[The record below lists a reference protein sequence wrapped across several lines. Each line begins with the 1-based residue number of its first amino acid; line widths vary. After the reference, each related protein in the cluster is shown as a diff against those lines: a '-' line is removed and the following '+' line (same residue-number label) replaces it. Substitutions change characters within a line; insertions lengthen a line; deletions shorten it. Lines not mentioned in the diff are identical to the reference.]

1 MPIDVVPKMSQT
13 TSYVQSEQNKNRI
26 RNQIEWMIQLN
37 ITRHTFW
44 VFKKKQTLLPL
55 FMDGDQLPQG

>member
-37 ITRHTFW
+37 ITRHTF
-44 VFKKKQTLLPL
+44 
-55 FMDGDQLPQG
+55 